1 MPSVIPTQQ
10 IQDLFKPFLGQLA
23 WNIRGGVGSRLTLE
37 FGGFLDAGTSRSGE
51 IGISGYN
58 IATGRFRFPMAPAT
72 VKASTGGSRTNV
84 WPIWM
89 DNASSALGSGSLPNS
104 WKFEFDLGGVLE
116 LWPSTEYEAA
126 DNLWSLYRW
135 SANPEDS
142 RFVAAV
148 QSDGALVF
156 A

>member
-1 MPSVIPTQQ
+1 
-10 IQDLFKPFLGQLA
+10 
-23 WNIRGGVGSRLTLE
+23 
-37 FGGFLDAGTSRSGE
+37 
-51 IGISGYN
+51 
-58 IATGRFRFPMAPAT
+58 MAPAT

-116 LWPSTEYEAA
+116 LWPSTEYKAA

-135 SANPEDS
+135 SANPEDL